1 MHHSLGVPKKNYRTT
16 AGDAAD
22 LDLVM
27 PMYNLLEYSSY
38 YSDTTGSLWFF
49 FSKDEAANHD
59 ANIVHDNAF
68 KSFKY
73 KVKLWTNAEA
83 DGSNGI
89 LKNTTITVPLK
100 HLSNFWKSI

>member
-38 YSDTTGSLWFF
+38 YSDTTGSLWVFF
-49 FSKDEAANHD
+49 RKMKQLIMMLILFMIMLLNLSSMKD
-59 ANIVHDNAF
+59 
-68 KSFKY
+68 
-73 KVKLWTNAEA
+73 EA

-100 HLSNFWKSI
+100 YLSNFWKSI